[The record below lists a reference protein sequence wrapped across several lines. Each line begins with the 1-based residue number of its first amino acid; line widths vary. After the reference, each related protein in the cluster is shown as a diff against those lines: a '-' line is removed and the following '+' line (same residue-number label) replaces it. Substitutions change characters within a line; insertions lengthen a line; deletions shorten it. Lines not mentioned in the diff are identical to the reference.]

1 MSNQCYTLIM
11 SYSVY
16 ILGSWISL
24 TMFWFN
30 SVSFSFLWSGPKL
43 NRFQFLFK
51 ITNLTESIA
60 RKNQTNIFDSFFFF
74 CGSIF
79 SVFILPL
86 PPTLVLIL
94 RCRLKLWPQNSF
106 ISSRRTQILNFSF
119 VTLFSST
126 CSENFNRY
134 FKYTPF
140 TWRGLSVLA

>member
-1 MSNQCYTLIM
+1 MLYLDNELLDRYIGVM
-11 SYSVY
+11 DKSYYV
-16 ILGSWISL
+16 LVQFG
-24 TMFWFN
+24 F
-30 SVSFSFLWSGPKL
+30 
-43 NRFQFLFK
+43 FQFPLIRTK
-51 ITNLTESIA
+51 TEPVPISFQNHKPNRINSSE
-60 RKNQTNIFDSFFFF
+60 KPNQYFWQFLFF